1 MKVVIASDSF
11 KGSTTS
17 IGAASLIEA
26 GARKVFPDGEYIKIP
41 VADGGEGTV
50 MALVDGRQTISVSVQ
65 DPLGR
70 PIDAFYGIVNGKAI
84 LEMAAAS
91 GLPLLAEKER
101 NPMTA
106 STFGTGQIILAA
118 LKAGYTDITIG
129 IGGSA
134 TNDGGAGMAQALG
147 YRFLDADGNTLAP
160 GGAALKHLAK
170 IDSTGIN
177 PLLEKAV
184 INVACDVDNPLTG
197 EQGASAVYGPQKG
210 ASPDMAAEL
219 DTALAVLADV
229 VEAWQGRDIRN
240 LPGTGAA
247 GGLGFGLIAFCNA
260 NLKSGIETIL
270 DLVDFDNK
278 LIDADIVVTGEGKI
292 DGQSIRGKV
301 PIGVAAR
308 ARDKGIPVL
317 AIVGGMGQNA
327 AAVYRYGID
336 SIIPSVDRVMPL
348 AEAISRSDECIMGAA
363 ERAFRIIRIGMKLN
377 EQGK

>member
-1 MKVVIASDSF
+1 
-11 KGSTTS
+11 
-17 IGAASLIEA
+17 
-26 GARKVFPDGEYIKIP
+26 
-41 VADGGEGTV
+41 
-50 MALVDGRQTISVSVQ
+50 MA
-65 DPLGR
+65 
-70 PIDAFYGIVNGKAI
+70 
-84 LEMAAAS
+84 
-91 GLPLLAEKER
+91 
-101 NPMTA
+101 A

-170 IDSTGIN
+170 IDSRGVN
-177 PLLEKAV
+177 PLLKKAV

-219 DTALAVLADV
+219 DAALAVLADV
-229 VEAWQGRDIRN
+229 VEAGQGRAIRN
-240 LPGTGAA
+240 VPGAGAA

-278 LIDADIVVTGEGKI
+278 LIDADIVVTGDGKNRRSVYP
-292 DGQSIRGKV
+292 GQSSCWCRRPGTGQRHTGPGHCRRHGAECCRRV
-301 PIGVAAR
+301 P
-308 ARDKGIPVL
+308 L
-317 AIVGGMGQNA
+317 WN
-327 AAVYRYGID
+327 
-336 SIIPSVDRVMPL
+336 
-348 AEAISRSDECIMGAA
+348 
-363 ERAFRIIRIGMKLN
+363 
-377 EQGK
+377 